1 MASMRGLI
9 LWFRLSL
16 EIHGAGHHHTV
27 YDDRSLSTQKDIQPS
42 ILSFDTR
49 EGSADKR

>member
-1 MASMRGLI
+1 MAPGITTRPTT
-9 LWFRLSL
+9 
-16 EIHGAGHHHTV
+16 A
-27 YDDRSLSTQKDIQPS
+27 RSLSTQKDIQPS